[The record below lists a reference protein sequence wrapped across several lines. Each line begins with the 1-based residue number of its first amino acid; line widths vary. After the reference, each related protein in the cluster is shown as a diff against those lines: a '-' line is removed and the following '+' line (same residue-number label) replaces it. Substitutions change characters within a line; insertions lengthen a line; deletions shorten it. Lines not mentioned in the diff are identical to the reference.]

1 MSEPTTSHARPPS
14 DRGANARLV
23 GTRFTDVRWFHEIDS
38 TNRYLLDEAAR
49 GAPEGVVAV
58 ADTQSAGRG
67 RLGRQW
73 RSPRDASLLVSVL
86 LRPALDAEHAPLLVT
101 AAALTAAEVVE
112 RLAGIAARV
121 KWPNDLLVADRKLAG
136 VLAEALP
143 GRAVVVGMGLN
154 VHWDVVPHD
163 LEGIATACNLESGIP
178 VDRLDLLVDWL
189 TAYDARI
196 DALATAD
203 GRGAMR
209 GDVLERSATIGRR
222 VRVELADRVV
232 DGVATDLTELGHL
245 AITRDDGGIE
255 TIVSGDVMHAR
266 PA

>member
-1 MSEPTTSHARPPS
+1 MPEPTTSHARPPS

-23 GTRFTDVRWFHEIDS
+23 STRFTDVRWFHEIDS
-38 TNRYLLDEAAR
+38 TNRYLLDEAAQ

-58 ADTQSAGRG
+58 ADTQTAGRG

-73 RSPRDASLLVSVL
+73 QSPRDASLLVSIL
-86 LRPALDAEHAPLLVT
+86 LRPALDAEHVPLLVT

-112 RLAGIAARV
+112 RLAGIAACV

-154 VHWDVVPHD
+154 VHWDVVPPD
-163 LEGIATACNLESGIP
+163 LEGVATACNLESGIP
-178 VDRLDLLVDWL
+178 VDRLDLLVEWL
-189 TAYDARI
+189 TRYDARI
-196 DALATAD
+196 DALATLH
-203 GRGAMR
+203 GRAVLR
-209 GDVLERSATIGRR
+209 GDVLARSATIGRR

-232 DGVATDLTELGHL
+232 EGIASDLTELGHL
-245 AITRDDGGIE
+245 VVMRDDGELE
-255 TIVSGDVMHAR
+255 TIVSGDVVHLRAV
-266 PA
+266 